1 VIDAGVV
8 LVDKG
13 KPVARRG
20 RKATGPTRL
29 AGLPTREYGVA
40 AVLVVDDDPAVRE
53 FVGDLLDLEGHEVR
67 FAASGPEALA
77 SVREQRPDCLLLDVM
92 MPGMS
97 GHEVL
102 AELRLADGGADL
114 PVVILTALA
123 DDAQTWQGWSAGA
136 DYVLGKPFDSE
147 QLLRVLAY
155 LADAEHG

>member
-1 VIDAGVV
+1 M
-8 LVDKG
+8 
-13 KPVARRG
+13 
-20 RKATGPTRL
+20 
-29 AGLPTREYGVA
+29 A

-67 FAASGPEALA
+67 FAADGREALA
-77 SVREQRPDCLLLDVM
+77 SVRAQRPDCVLLDVM

-123 DDAQTWQGWSAGA
+123 DEAQTWQGWSAGA

-147 QLLRVLAY
+147 QLLQVLAY
-155 LADAEHG
+155 LADADHE